1 MNFKKGCDP
10 WDLVLVLIG
19 LMPVYLGEGYSVNY
33 TYIFIPFLSRNIKLK
48 VSKYYLI
55 FLFSFFLIYFLS
67 FLYVNIH
74 LVEKLDRSLISFLLF
89 ISPFFWGGFEINKR
103 FYNSLMLGILIFSTS
118 FTIWQI
124 FTVLYNLLFLNLVDF
139 YSLKDIIGSNR
150 ISFIIICAYFIAGRL
165 VSGKNL
171 VVIRIIFIIGILF
184 TFSRAALI
192 TFIASVLF
200 ELLLK
205 KKLFKFRTIVKLSI
219 TPTILGV
226 FLYYFFPGGEEII
239 FFFKERILE
248 RFTDNNYNLTSRLTS
263 EGIRIET
270 WTRMIQYLEDNFLLF
285 TGTGFLGPWIL
296 PNLQVA
302 SSHNQFIDVL
312 FRSGIIGIL
321 LVYAPLLH
329 FILSRKRDTEFR
341 VTVFIL
347 LFYGLFHESFKETQG
362 AFLLAII
369 FSIIFNPTQKHQ
381 L

>member
-1 MNFKKGCDP
+1 MNFKKECDP
-10 WDLVLVLIG
+10 WDLILVLIG

-48 VSKYYLI
+48 IPKYYLI
-55 FLFSFFLIYFLS
+55 FLFSFFFIYFLS

-74 LVEKLDRSLISFLLF
+74 LVEKLDRSLISFMLF

-124 FTVLYNLLFLNLVDF
+124 FTVLYNLLFLKLVDF

-165 VSGKNL
+165 VSRKNL
-171 VVIRIIFIIGILF
+171 LVIRTIFIIGILF

-239 FFFKERILE
+239 SFFKERILE
-248 RFTDNNYNLTSRLTS
+248 RFTDNNYNLTSRVTS

-270 WTRMIQYLEDNFLLF
+270 WIRMIQYLEDNFLLF

-312 FRSGIIGIL
+312 FRSGIIGII

-341 VTVFIL
+341 VIVFIL
-347 LFYGLFHESFKETQG
+347 LFYGIFHESFKETQG

-369 FSIIFNPTQKHQ
+369 FSTIFNPTQKHQ